1 MHNQQRKPTDG
12 KLHDRVP
19 DALMIDAE
27 VALPEKAELPLP
39 EDSMAQVAV
48 PATIHGTSPLD
59 TSKGPLPPKSRSD
72 PREKPFRQV

>member
-1 MHNQQRKPTDG
+1 MHSQHRKPDDG

-19 DALMIDAE
+19 EAVIADAK
-27 VALPEKAELPLP
+27 VALPKKAELPLP
-39 EDSMAQVAV
+39 EEPMAQVAV

-72 PREKPFRQV
+72 PRDKPSRRA